1 MVIFTLLLRAL
12 KPLSWLITWLVET
25 VLVVWRLAK
34 ARVHL
39 IILGAKFPG
48 PPAFP
53 LFGNLLAVFCGD
65 SEALTKYIDY
75 IWNKYGNLHRS
86 YIGPVLVVTTG
97 RHQDH
102 EKLLASNDYL
112 NKGLIYFFM
121 KPWLGDGLLMSSGEK
136 WHSRRKM
143 LTPAFHFKIL
153 DQFVPVFNSNGE
165 EFIRQLR
172 KRADGRAFDIWPLC
186 KLLTLDVICETIMG
200 VRVNAQT
207 ISNSP
212 YVTAVNEISA
222 IIYNRGMRPWEY
234 PPFIFRFTKLGRRH
248 QECLDILHSTTEK
261 VIRERRTE
269 LEKISEGK
277 TLDVDELGR
286 RRRVAFLDLLLLIA
300 RDGSL
305 SDADIREEVDTFM
318 FEGHDTTAAAIS
330 FTVFLLSRH
339 PAVQEKVLEELDS
352 IFDTSKPLD
361 PTIHELSELKYL
373 DMVIK
378 ESLRIFPPVG
388 AVSRQITS
396 DFRLASSPLTVPSG
410 AMLFLTFHLLHRDPE
425 VFPEPN
431 EFDPQRFAP
440 EETVRRHPFAY
451 LPFSAGSRNCIGQRF
466 AMLELKSVL
475 AKLIWNFRI
484 LPAPDFEPILVWEI
498 ITKSK
503 NGIFVR
509 LEERSRKKMG

>member
-1 MVIFTLLLRAL
+1 
-12 KPLSWLITWLVET
+12 
-25 VLVVWRLAK
+25 
-34 ARVHL
+34 
-39 IILGAKFPG
+39 
-48 PPAFP
+48 
-53 LFGNLLAVFCGD
+53 
-65 SEALTKYIDY
+65 
-75 IWNKYGNLHRS
+75 
-86 YIGPVLVVTTG
+86 
-97 RHQDH
+97 
-102 EKLLASNDYL
+102 
-112 NKGLIYFFM
+112 
-121 KPWLGDGLLMSSGEK
+121 
-136 WHSRRKM
+136 
-143 LTPAFHFKIL
+143 
-153 DQFVPVFNSNGE
+153 
-165 EFIRQLR
+165 
-172 KRADGRAFDIWPLC
+172 
-186 KLLTLDVICETIMG
+186 MG

-222 IIYNRGMRPWEY
+222 IIYNRGMKPWEY

-286 RRRVAFLDLLLLIA
+286 RCRVAFLDLLLLIA

-330 FTVFLLSRH
+330 FTAFLLSRH

-361 PTIHELSELKYL
+361 PTIHDLSELKYL

-396 DFRLASSPLTVPSG
+396 DFRLASSPLTVPAG